1 MSKYLRIAEIIL
13 KRRRVLLLASY
24 IDVKRRYAGTVFG
37 LMWLVLYP
45 VSFLTIYLFVYLVVL
60 QVKFPDFS
68 NIEYV
73 LFVFS
78 GLVPYISLMESAS
91 KSSSCI
97 RSNMNLVTNSIIP
110 LELLPA
116 RPVLIALLGQII
128 GVTALIVLATSSGN
142 LTWKILTL
150 PAAMAMFT
158 LFLMGLAYF
167 IAIIGVFLPD
177 IDQVIGLFLLLL
189 MFLSP
194 IAFQPEMVPD
204 TLRFVVFA
212 NPIYYMLEPF
222 RWAVFADYQMVPGHH
237 LAPLAI
243 AVITFLGGSR
253 IFIQLKEQ
261 AIDNV

>member
-1 MSKYLRIAEIIL
+1 MSKYLHIAEIIL
-13 KRRRVLLLASY
+13 KRRRVLLMASY

-37 LMWLVLYP
+37 LLWLVLYP
-45 VSFLTIYLFVYLVVL
+45 VSFLTIYLFVYLVLL

-68 NIEYV
+68 NVEYV

-78 GLVPYISLMESAS
+78 GLVPYVSLMESAS

-97 RSNMNLVTNSIIP
+97 RQNMNLVTNSIVP
-110 LELLPA
+110 LDLLPA
-116 RPVLIALLGQII
+116 RSVLIALLGQLI
-128 GVTALIVLATSSGN
+128 GVTALIILAILSDN

-150 PAAMAMFT
+150 PVAMALFT
-158 LFLMGLAYF
+158 IFLLGVSYF

-177 IDQVIGLFLLLL
+177 IDQVIGLFLLFL
-189 MFLSP
+189 MFMSP

-204 TLRFVVFA
+204 TLRFVVFV

-222 RWAVFADYQMVPGHH
+222 RWAVFADYQMVTGHYFV
-237 LAPLAI
+237 PLAI
-243 AVITFLGGSR
+243 SLVVFVGGSR